1 MQNLIWHSPL
11 SPEACAERIEAE
23 LQQDRRHRKPLWGKV
38 TAEGFSLR
46 RAFNLRNPFAP
57 YIKGTFEP
65 QADGGTVVRATCAVP
80 QAAKIGAVIWAA
92 IWLIAPCAMTVIVD
106 LIVIGFL
113 AAFGDQ
119 LAPIA
124 EELRPL
130 LVSLPI
136 TSVGFPIMG
145 ALVAVGFPALFI
157 VLRRGD
163 CDNLTA
169 RLTTLLEADTFP
181 EVANTSS

>member
-23 LQQDRRHRKPLWGKV
+23 IQHSGRHRKPLWGTV
-38 TAEGFSLR
+38 TPEGFSLR
-46 RAFNLRNPFAP
+46 RAVNLRNPFAP
-57 YIKGTFEP
+57 FIKGTFEP
-65 QADGGTVVRATCAVP
+65 QEDGGTVVRATCAVP
-80 QAAKIGAVIWAA
+80 PAAKIGAAIWAA
-92 IWLIAPCAMTVIVD
+92 IWLVAPCAMTAIVD

-113 AAFGDQ
+113 AALGDQ

-136 TSVGFPIMG
+136 ASVGLPVAG

-163 CDNLTA
+163 CDKLTA
-169 RLTTLLEADTFP
+169 RLTTLLDVDA
-181 EVANTSS
+181 